1 LAPPTQPVPLPPDG
15 WEFDFSA
22 DVPVLAH
29 SIETTP
35 GKPVVLLI
43 RPPLLVPKTDG
54 TEAVSLTEPGF
65 SPALGAQQSSTT
77 AALLADSMHQLE
89 STANNLDTAIS
100 QLENLLLSLPA
111 SQNPP
116 ATTPPPP

>member
-1 LAPPTQPVPLPPDG
+1 
-15 WEFDFSA
+15 
-22 DVPVLAH
+22 
-29 SIETTP
+29 
-35 GKPVVLLI
+35 
-43 RPPLLVPKTDG
+43 LVPKTDG

-111 SQNPP
+111 SQNSP